1 MSQNT
6 GTKNEG
12 EGSRTAAKQ
21 YNDATEKFAKS
32 GKVEPAAI
40 AAKKSVEGDEAGEL
54 AKAEEEGRRHADPG
68 HTHTK
73 HKPS

>member
-1 MSQNT
+1 VASAALSRLWQE
-6 GTKNEG
+6 KRFPEG
-12 EGSRTAAKQ
+12 AELARRAMVRFP
-21 YNDATEKFAKS
+21 E
-32 GKVEPAAI
+32 EPRFGVGLTNFLLA
-40 AAKKSVEGDEAGEL
+40 AGEL